1 MKNLLGKI
9 VTTFDGHYGVIINQY
24 KPTGRNEESVHIQ
37 EKDGRIW
44 YCPVSNIIDLG
55 E

>member
-9 VTTFDGHYGVIINQY
+9 ATTIDGHYGVIINQY

-37 EKDGRIW
+37 ERDGRIW
-44 YCPVSNIIDLG
+44 FCPISNVIV
-55 E
+55 EE

>member
-1 MKNLLGKI
+1 MKNLLGKTAMTI
-9 VTTFDGHYGVIINQY
+9 DGHYGIIIDQY

-37 EKDGRIW
+37 QKDGRIW
-44 YCPVSNIIDLG
+44 YCPVSYIIDLG